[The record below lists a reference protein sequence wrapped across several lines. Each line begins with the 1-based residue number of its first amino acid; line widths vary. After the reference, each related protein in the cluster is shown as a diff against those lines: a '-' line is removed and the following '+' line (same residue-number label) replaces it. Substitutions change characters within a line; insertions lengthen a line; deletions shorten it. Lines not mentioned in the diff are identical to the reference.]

1 MSVSQ
6 EALREPIMTTL
17 RFDDLVTETSQRLYG
32 LNALIELIDQ
42 ATPGFEL
49 DERNALEQIGK
60 LEDWGSADYDLEHQ
74 FLDIKFDWLPR
85 MAAYSIF
92 ILLSS
97 IVETQLLA
105 FARRIGRGKSPFDP
119 NDLKGSVLDR
129 VRVYVKKVSDLDLSQ
144 NEHWQHLKDLQDLR
158 DIIVHRAG
166 KPRWDDMKQRQHVEQ
181 MRKYPGVSLD
191 RNRHTLESDVELN
204 FAVHSCKYFAAK
216 VEDFF
221 KNIFKDA
228 GMPTRIGLWPNIQS
242 GFVR

>member
-1 MSVSQ
+1 
-6 EALREPIMTTL
+6 MTTL

-49 DERNALEQIGK
+49 EERNALEQMAK
-60 LEDWGSADYDLEHQ
+60 LEDWEYGDYDVENQ
-74 FLDIKFDWLPR
+74 FLNIKFDWLPR

-144 NEHWQHLKDLQDLR
+144 NKHWQHLKDLQDLR

-166 KPRWDDMKQRQHVEQ
+166 KPRWDDMKERQHVER
-181 MRKYPGVSLD
+181 MRKSYPGVSVD
-191 RNRHTLESDVELN
+191 KNRHTLKADVELN
-204 FAVHSCKYFAAK
+204 FSVHSCRYFAAV

-221 KNIFKDA
+221 KNLFKDA

-242 GFVR
+242 GFVRCLATQRRKP